1 MFGRPKKVS
10 THQIDSLPYGI
21 DWKKSIANIFNSL
34 YYTTAFSE
42 VFYLLLS
49 VNKDEFSLIQA
60 LTFLGANEISSDLDM
75 LIVGTERHGQIAK
88 FHLI

>member
-21 DWKKSIANIFNSL
+21 DWKKSIANILNSL

-60 LTFLGANEISSDLDM
+60 LTLGANETSSDLDM
-75 LIVGTERHGQIAK
+75 LIVGTSDPGLSNSHL
-88 FHLI
+88 FH